1 MKRKVLNKKEIKDM
15 KFIVHGATLAR
26 SLNSI
31 RGLIS
36 KNNTIPI
43 VENFLIELKDK
54 TLSVTAS
61 DLETVANVNIELQDA
76 DSIGINRVCVPGKEL
91 YTLVSQL
98 TSMPLTIFVN
108 EDFSIDI
115 ATDNGGKYN
124 FKGINPEDYP
134 QMIQIDDKNE
144 FTIKSSTLVNG
155 INKTLF
161 ATSTDEFRPQMA
173 GVLCEFSKKGL
184 TFVGTDSHKLV
195 RLRNTSYA
203 TDDERAFILP
213 KKTLNLMSRIL
224 SGINEEF
231 DVRVENNMS
240 NIAFYFQN
248 YHFACRLIEGKYPQY
263 DAAIPQD
270 NPNKLIVAKNSLLE
284 SVKRIS
290 IFTNPT
296 TNQLRFEVNEK
307 EIIIQAEDVD
317 AQNKAQERIACSY
330 QGENMTVGLN
340 AKYLTE
346 IINNIETENVCFEMS
361 RPDRPCVVTPYDEET
376 KDEQKEETLLMLV
389 MPVILMN

>member
-1 MKRKVLNKKEIKDM
+1 M
-15 KFIVHGATLAR
+15 KFIIHGGTLAR

-31 RGLIS
+31 MGLVA

-43 VENFLIELKDK
+43 VENFLFELNGNI
-54 TLSVTAS
+54 LSITAS

-76 DSIGINRVCVPGKEL
+76 DSIGVSRVCIPGKEL

-98 TSMPLTIFVN
+98 TSRPLTMFVN
-108 EDFSIDI
+108 EDFSVDI

-124 FKGINPEDYP
+124 FKGIDPEDYP
-134 QMIQIDDKNE
+134 QMIQIEDKNE
-144 FTIKSSTLVNG
+144 FTINSSTLVSG

-161 ATSTDEFRPQMA
+161 ATSNDEFRPQMA
-173 GVLCEFSKKGL
+173 GVLCEFSPKGL

-195 RLRNTSYA
+195 RFRNTSYS

-213 KKTLNLMSRIL
+213 KKTLNLMSKIL
-224 SGINEEF
+224 SSINEEF
-231 DVRVENNMS
+231 EVKVENNMS

-263 DAAIPQD
+263 DGAIPSD
-270 NPNKLIVAKNSLLE
+270 NPNKLIVAKTSLQE

-296 TNQLRFEVNEK
+296 TSQLRFEVNEK
-307 EIIIQAEDVD
+307 EIVIQAEDVD
-317 AQNKAQERIACSY
+317 AQNKALERIPCSY
-330 QGENMTVGLN
+330 EGDPMTIGLN

-346 IINNIETENVCFEMS
+346 IINNVETENICFEMS
-361 RPDRPCVVTPYDEET
+361 RPDRPCIVTPYDEET
-376 KDEQKEETLLMLV
+376 SETQKTETLLMLL

>member
-1 MKRKVLNKKEIKDM
+1 M
-15 KFIVHGATLAR
+15 KFIVHGSTLSR

-31 RGLIS
+31 MGLVS

-43 VENFLIELKDK
+43 VENFLFELNGK
-54 TLSVTAS
+54 TLSITAS

-76 DSIGINRVCVPGKEL
+76 EPIGITRVCIPGKDL
-91 YTLVSQL
+91 NTLVGQL
-98 TSMPLTIFVN
+98 TSLPLTIFVN
-108 EDFSIDI
+108 EDFSVDI

-124 FKGINPEDYP
+124 FKGIDPEDYP
-134 QMIQIDDKNE
+134 QMIQIEDKNE

-155 INKTLF
+155 ISKTIF
-161 ATSTDEFRPQMA
+161 ATSNDEFRPQMA
-173 GVLCEFSKKGL
+173 GVLCEFSPKGL

-213 KKTLNLMSRIL
+213 KKTLNLMNKIL
-224 SGINEEF
+224 SGINEDIE
-231 DVRVENNMS
+231 VKVENNIS

-263 DAAIPQD
+263 DAAIPTD

-290 IFTNPT
+290 IFTNQA
-296 TNQLRFEVNEK
+296 TNQIRFEVTPK

-317 AQNKAQERIACSY
+317 SQNKAQERITCSY
-330 QGENMTVGLN
+330 EGEEMTIGLN

-346 IINNIETENVCFEMS
+346 ILNNSETENVCFAMS
-361 RPDRPCVVTPYDEET
+361 RPDRPCIVTPFDEES
-376 KDEQKEETLLMLV
+376 KDSEQTETLLMLV